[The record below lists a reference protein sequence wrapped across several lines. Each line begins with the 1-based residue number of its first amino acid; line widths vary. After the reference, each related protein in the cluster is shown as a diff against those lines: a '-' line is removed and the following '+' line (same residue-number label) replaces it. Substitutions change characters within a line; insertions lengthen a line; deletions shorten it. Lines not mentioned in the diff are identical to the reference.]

1 MAIDMWSLGCIL
13 VEMHTGEPLFNGHN
27 EFDQMNK
34 IVEVLG
40 IPPLQMLE
48 QGSKSKRYF
57 DRYPDGTWQI
67 KRIKEGKKYK
77 NPGTRRL
84 RDILGS
90 ETGGPQSRRVNEP
103 GHSLQDYLKF
113 EDIIMRMLN
122 YEPKIRITPHESLQ
136 HNFFKRPN
144 SEATS
149 LTGTTTT
156 TTTTAP
162 ITTSVNATN
171 PTTSNMP
178 NSTNVIDHNTNNN
191 NNYHHHHHHITN
203 SIDYHHN
210 NNNHNIDLLNMAP
223 LSGATNLGA
232 TNAITNPN
240 TISNLYTNF
249 ISSNN
254 NNNNSNNASNSNTN
268 GGATVDTQL
277 LASNLLTSN
286 YLDNNYFATNA
297 LNPLNTDQLGPAS
310 TSKLIN

>member
-254 NNNNSNNASNSNTN
+254 NNNSNNASNSNTN